1 MPADLAFSL
10 SYLLGD
16 ALGAEVE
23 VERIDFDPA
32 SSRLCIEALVAGRR
46 ASGCVE
52 VKACKGLS
60 GAKAERC
67 IAKTLE
73 ANEAILE
80 RLASSLGG
88 GGGGGGEAR

>member
-1 MPADLAFSL
+1 MPVDLAFEL

-16 ALGAEVE
+16 KLGREVS
-23 VERIDFDPA
+23 VEAVDYDPGSA
-32 SSRLCIEALVAGRR
+32 RLCVEALLEGRR
-46 ASGCVE
+46 VRGCVE
-52 VKACKGLS
+52 VRACRGLS

-80 RLASSLGG
+80 RLASSLQG
-88 GGGGGGEAR
+88 